1 MTSGTTR
8 TVLDRLAVGVLL
20 IAGWQVASMMTGEY
34 WIASPWST
42 LGRVLALAGDGQLG
56 MHAAYT
62 LRSAIIGFVIGFVP
76 GLVLPFLL
84 RRSPILTAIIAPYMM
99 AGYGIPKLALAPLF
113 ILWFG
118 IGIESK
124 IAVVAIVTFFLV
136 YYNTTA
142 GVRALDVRL
151 VRMAQVAGASE
162 AQVARKIVW
171 PAAAPYVLAGV
182 RISTPYAIG
191 GAVIAELI
199 SSNRGLGYLVQLG
212 AANFDTK
219 TVFAALA
226 ATTVIVLGANWLV
239 GAAERYFLR
248 WRPASGPLG
257 EI

>member
-1 MTSGTTR
+1 MVSRRVR
-8 TVLDRLAVGVLL
+8 TALDRLAVGIVL
-20 IAGWQVASMMTGEY
+20 IAGWQAASMVTGEY
-34 WIASPWST
+34 WIAAPWST
-42 LGRVLALAGDGQLG
+42 LTRMVALAADGQLG

-62 LRSAIIGFVIGFVP
+62 LRSAVTGFLIGFVP
-76 GLVLPFLL
+76 GLVLPFAL
-84 RRSPILTAIIAPYMM
+84 RRAAILTAIIEPYMM

-136 YYNTTA
+136 YYNTGA
-142 GVRALDVRL
+142 GVRAVDVGL

-212 AANFDTK
+212 AANFDTR

-226 ATTVIVLGANWLV
+226 TTTVIVLGANWLV

-248 WRPASGPLG
+248 WRPAAGPLG
-257 EI
+257 GV